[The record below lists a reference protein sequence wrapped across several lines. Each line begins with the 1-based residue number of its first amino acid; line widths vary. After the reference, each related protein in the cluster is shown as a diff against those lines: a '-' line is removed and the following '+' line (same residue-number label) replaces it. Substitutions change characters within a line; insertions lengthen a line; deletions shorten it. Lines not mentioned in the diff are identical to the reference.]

1 MGRISLML
9 KNVKENKEIIEQA
22 KEAGNTTK
30 LPPGLL
36 GFNKE
41 DAKNEI
47 DHFIK
52 QNKADEHNEKFPV
65 AAFQRR
71 QSEILLKKEEENK
84 N

>member
-9 KNVKENKEIIEQA
+9 KNVKENKEIIEKA
-22 KEAGNTTK
+22 KESAHTTK

-47 DHFIK
+47 DHFIL
-52 QNKADEHNEKFPV
+52 QNQADANNEKFPV
-65 AAFQRR
+65 AVFKRR
-71 QSEILLKKEEENK
+71 
-84 N
+84 